1 MLTDSLRV
9 LLVEDV
15 LVNARIA
22 MRMLKRGREGAV
34 AVEHKTTLAETVA
47 ALDSADFDAI
57 LLDLNLPDSSGLATL
72 ERVAEVAA
80 EVPVIVL
87 TATESEEIGVR
98 AVQMGAQDFLVKGQ
112 FNETA
117 LHRSLLYSMER
128 HRLQRTISKLAIMDE
143 LTGLYNRR
151 GFNSLYTEILQA
163 GCQPDA
169 HGFLCYFDLDCFKQ
183 INDEHGH
190 QTGDQALAE
199 FAAGLR
205 AAFRRDHLLARFGG
219 DEFVAFGIEHASGQV
234 DAILGR
240 LAELLS
246 QRDPASVREFE
257 IEFSVGTTFFS
268 QEQTATIEDLIEAAD
283 AALYQ
288 NKQQRKRARGLSG
301 GFEER
306 ASA

>member
-1 MLTDSLRV
+1 MLQRAWETRV
-9 LLVEDV
+9 IVV
-15 LVNARIA
+15 
-22 MRMLKRGREGAV
+22 
-34 AVEHKTTLAETVA
+34 HKTNLAETVA
-47 ALDSADFDAI
+47 VLESDDFDAI

-80 EVPVIVL
+80 ELPVIVL

-98 AVQMGAQDFLVKGQ
+98 AVQMGAQDFLVKGN
-112 FNETA
+112 FTERA

-128 HRLQRTISKLAIMDE
+128 HRLQRTIRKLAIMDE

-151 GFNSLYTEILQA
+151 GFNSLYSEILQA
-163 GCQPDA
+163 GLEPEA
-169 HGFLCYFDLDCFKQ
+169 RGFLCYFDLDCFKQ

-219 DEFVAFGIEHASGQV
+219 DEFVAFGIEHGGVHAG
-234 DAILGR
+234 AKIAR
-240 LAELLS
+240 LAES
-246 QRDPASVREFE
+246 IRQRDPVSGRDFE
-257 IEFSVGTTFFS
+257 IEFSVGTANFCR
-268 QEQTATIEDLIEAAD
+268 EHPDTIEGLIERAD
-283 AALYQ
+283 AMLYQ
-288 NKQQRKRARGLSG
+288 NKQQRKRERGLSG
-301 GFEER
+301 DFEIR